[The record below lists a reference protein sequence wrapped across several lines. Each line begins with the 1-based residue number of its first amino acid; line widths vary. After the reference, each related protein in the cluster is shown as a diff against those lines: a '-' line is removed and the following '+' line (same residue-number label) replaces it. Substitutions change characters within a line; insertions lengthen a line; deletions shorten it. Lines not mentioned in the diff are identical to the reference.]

1 MEMNFIDLQF
11 GSVLFLLIIGFVGGL
26 VSGFIGASGTFI
38 LTPAMMSMGIPAIV
52 AVGSN
57 MCHNFPKAF
66 IGALKRVKSGQIDI
80 KLGIVIALA
89 AEIGVFFGA
98 SIQIYI
104 KETFGNLGSNLYVSL
119 VFIIVLAIVGT
130 YALYRAIKG
139 GEETS
144 EQSRLAAW
152 VQSVNVP
159 GTMMYF
165 PSIGAKVS
173 LLFVIVLGFVNGLL
187 AATIAVGGFFGV
199 PAMMYILGVSGLT
212 ASATHLVVAFVI
224 SIGGTIQ
231 YAWSGFVDIRLVIIL
246 LAASLFGIQLGTI
259 GTTYVKDYMI
269 KVVMGVLM
277 ILVLLS
283 LALKIPFYLSELGHI
298 EPFNESMMI
307 VLDNASFAILVLAL
321 VIGTII
327 ILYTFIRGAFN
338 YAKKQA
344 LIEEEEAITRKAAP
358 AAFPT
363 SAAQLLPTGRFE
375 KIMVVSDR
383 SESSMAAAREA
394 IRLAQR
400 TEGNLSVMSVIVT
413 NPEHESLAKQLI
425 EKENSDALVHLETL
439 KTNANDAGINCEI
452 TLRHG
457 IEISQEIVDEA
468 EKYRAD
474 VIVMGRRGYTGL
486 MRVMMGSNTA
496 KVIGYAH
503 CSVLVVPKTAKIE
516 GKKILLAVDGS
527 RYSDTAATTAMSLAK
542 HLHASVLVVS
552 VVYSEHQEK
561 RYSEASEEITRVDN
575 FLTQEGISTE
585 GRVLSGRPAEAIVEV
600 ANAKGVDLII
610 MGSHGRTGLDKVLL
624 GSVSDRVI
632 GYAECAV
639 LVVKAA

>member
-11 GSVLFLLIIGFVGGL
+11 GTVLLLLIIGFVGGL
-26 VSGFIGASGTFI
+26 VSGFIGASGAFI
-38 LTPAMMSMGIPAIV
+38 LTPAMMSLGVPAIV
-52 AVGSN
+52 AVGTN

-66 IGALKRVKSGQIDI
+66 IGALKRVKAGQVDM
-80 KLGIVIALA
+80 KLAIVIALSA
-89 AEIGVFFGA
+89 LIGVFYGA

-139 GEETS
+139 ETS
-144 EQSRLAAW
+144 EQSRVAAW
-152 VQSVNVP
+152 VQTVKVP

-165 PSIGAKVS
+165 SSIGAKVS
-173 LLFVIVLGFVNGLL
+173 LLFVIVLGFMNGLL

-231 YAWSGFVDIRLVIIL
+231 YASSGFVDIRLVIIL

-277 ILVLLS
+277 LLVLLS
-283 LALKIPFYLSELGHI
+283 LALKMPFYLSELGHI

-307 VLDNASFAILVLAL
+307 VLDQASFAILILAL
-321 VIGTII
+321 VIGAIV
-327 ILYTFIRGAFN
+327 ILYTFIKGAFN

-344 LIEEEEAITRKAAP
+344 LIEEEEAIKVAP
-358 AAFPT
+358 APLT
-363 SAAQLLPTGRFE
+363 SQLLPTGRFE

-425 EKENSDALVHLETL
+425 EKENRDALAHLETL
-439 KTNANDAGINCEI
+439 KTNANDAGVDCKIS
-452 TLRHG
+452 LRHG

-468 EKYRAD
+468 EKSRAD

-527 RYSDTAATTAMSLAK
+527 RYSDTAAMTAMSLAK
-542 HLHASVLVVS
+542 HLHASVLIVS

-561 RYSEASEEITRVDN
+561 RYSEATEEITRVDN

-600 ANAKGVDLII
+600 ANAKGVDLIV
-610 MGSHGRTGLDKVLL
+610 MGSHGRTGFDKVLL

>member
-1 MEMNFIDLQF
+1 MEINFIDLQF
-11 GSVLFLLIIGFVGGL
+11 GSILLLLIIGFVGGL
-26 VSGFIGASGTFI
+26 VSGFIGASGAFI
-38 LTPAMMSMGIPAIV
+38 LTPAMMSLGVPAIV
-52 AVGSN
+52 AVGTN

-66 IGALKRVKSGQIDI
+66 IGALKRVKAGQVDM
-80 KLGIVIALA
+80 KLAIVIALSA
-89 AEIGVFFGA
+89 VIGVFYGA

-139 GEETS
+139 ETS
-144 EQSRLAAW
+144 EQSRVAAW
-152 VQSVNVP
+152 VQTVNVP

-165 PSIGAKVS
+165 SSIGAKVS
-173 LLFVIVLGFVNGLL
+173 LLFVIVLGFANGLL

-199 PAMMYILGVSGLT
+199 PAMMYILGVSGLR
-212 ASATHLVVAFVI
+212 ASATHLIVAFVI
-224 SIGGTIQ
+224 SLWGTIQ
-231 YAWSGFVDIRLVIIL
+231 YASSGFVDIRLVIIL
-246 LAASLFGIQLGTI
+246 LAGSLFGIQLGTI

-277 ILVLLS
+277 ILVLVS
-283 LALKIPFYLSELGHI
+283 LALKMPFYLSELGHI

-307 VLDNASFAILVLAL
+307 VLDQASFAILILAL
-321 VIGTII
+321 VIGAVI
-327 ILYTFIRGAFN
+327 ILQAFISGAFK

-344 LIEEEEAITRKAAP
+344 LIEEEEAITRKAALAP
-358 AAFPT
+358 FP
-363 SAAQLLPTGRFE
+363 SSSAQLLPTGRFE

-383 SESSMAAAREA
+383 SDSSIAAAREA

-400 TEGNLSVMSVIVT
+400 TDGILSVMSVIVT

-425 EKENSDALVHLETL
+425 EKENKDALANLETL
-439 KTNANDAGINCEI
+439 KTNANDAGVDCKIS
-452 TLRHG
+452 LRHG

-468 EKYRAD
+468 EKSRAD

-503 CSVLVVPKTAKIE
+503 CSVLIVPKTAKIE

-527 RYSDTAATTAMSLAK
+527 RYSDTAATTVMSLAK
-542 HLHASVLVVS
+542 HLHASVLIVS

-561 RYSEASEEITRVDN
+561 RYSEATEEITRVDN

-600 ANAKGVDLII
+600 ANAKGVDLIV
-610 MGSHGRTGLDKVLL
+610 MGSHGRTGLDRVLL